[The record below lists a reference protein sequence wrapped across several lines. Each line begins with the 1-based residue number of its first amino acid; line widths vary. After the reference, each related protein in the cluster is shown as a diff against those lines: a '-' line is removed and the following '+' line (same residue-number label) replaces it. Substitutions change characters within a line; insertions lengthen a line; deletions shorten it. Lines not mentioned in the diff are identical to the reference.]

1 METQKNIF
9 YNVLLAV
16 SQVLFPLI
24 TFPYLARVLGPTHL
38 GLFNFA
44 DSYSRYFA
52 LVAALGISVYGVRE
66 IAKCQKDPIQLNKT
80 FTELFLI
87 NFFATLL
94 LSFVFI
100 FTINTVDK
108 LRVEKTLFY
117 WSLLFYFLQLFE
129 LKWFFTGINQFKFI
143 TIRYFIIRLFFII
156 AVFIFIKQSGDYI
169 KYMQLQVVLSLLLA
183 IINGHYLLKFISIKN
198 LNFRELHIFKHLK
211 PLLILFITIF
221 SISIYLNFDTVILA
235 MLSDNESVGYYS
247 SSLKLV
253 KIIIAILAAVTAA
266 MFPKMVEVFHNGN
279 KQEFKNMVQQSYELI
294 LSIGLPLTIFIYM
307 MAPEIVYILFG
318 THFERS
324 IVPLQ
329 ITSPLILVVSLSSI
343 FGFQILSVHHKDA
356 SILFAAVMGMITSL
370 VMSFLL
376 IPTFKEIGASF
387 AILLT
392 EILVLILFILQA
404 SKFEIIKK
412 PFQFLFKEIFWLL
425 PYVFIVFLG
434 KIIITQQIY
443 MRTLCVVLLCFL
455 WFLIF
460 QFKLVKQSAL
470 KYQFTMLFNSH
481 IKN

>member
-1 METQKNIF
+1 
-9 YNVLLAV
+9 
-16 SQVLFPLI
+16 
-24 TFPYLARVLGPTHL
+24 
-38 GLFNFA
+38 
-44 DSYSRYFA
+44 
-52 LVAALGISVYGVRE
+52 
-66 IAKCQKDPIQLNKT
+66 
-80 FTELFLI
+80 
-87 NFFATLL
+87 
-94 LSFVFI
+94 
-100 FTINTVDK
+100 
-108 LRVEKTLFY
+108 
-117 WSLLFYFLQLFE
+117 
-129 LKWFFTGINQFKFI
+129 
-143 TIRYFIIRLFFII
+143 
-156 AVFIFIKQSGDYI
+156 
-169 KYMQLQVVLSLLLA
+169 MQLQVVLSILLA
-183 IINGHYLLKFISIKN
+183 IINGYYLLKFISIKN
-198 LNFRELHIFKHLK
+198 LNYRELHIFKHLK

-221 SISIYLNFDTVILA
+221 SISIYLHFDTVILA

-247 SSLKLV
+247 SSLKLI
-253 KIIIAILAAVTAA
+253 KIIIAILAAITAA

-376 IPTFKEIGASF
+376 IPSFKEIGASI

-412 PFQFLFKEIFWLL
+412 PFQFLFKEILWLL

>member
-1 METQKNIF
+1 
-9 YNVLLAV
+9 
-16 SQVLFPLI
+16 
-24 TFPYLARVLGPTHL
+24 
-38 GLFNFA
+38 
-44 DSYSRYFA
+44 
-52 LVAALGISVYGVRE
+52 
-66 IAKCQKDPIQLNKT
+66 
-80 FTELFLI
+80 
-87 NFFATLL
+87 
-94 LSFVFI
+94 
-100 FTINTVDK
+100 
-108 LRVEKTLFY
+108 
-117 WSLLFYFLQLFE
+117 
-129 LKWFFTGINQFKFI
+129 
-143 TIRYFIIRLFFII
+143 
-156 AVFIFIKQSGDYI
+156 
-169 KYMQLQVVLSLLLA
+169 
-183 IINGHYLLKFISIKN
+183 
-198 LNFRELHIFKHLK
+198 
-211 PLLILFITIF
+211 
-221 SISIYLNFDTVILA
+221 

-253 KIIIAILAAVTAA
+253 KIIIAILAAITAA

-294 LSIGLPLTIFIYM
+294 LSIGLPLTIFIYL

-376 IPTFKEIGASF
+376 IPTFKEIGASI

-443 MRTLCVVLLCFL
+443 MRTLCVVLLYFL